1 MTPREAA
8 AILRQ
13 HNEWRRFEGA
23 LDDHYS
29 GPLMQDPKLIGEAMD
44 IAAKYIEDNEHE

>member
-13 HNEWRRFEGA
+13 HEVWRM
-23 LDDHYS
+23 YN
-29 GPLMQDPKLIGEAMD
+29 GPAAEKQAKLIGEAMD
-44 IAAKYIEDNEHE
+44 IAAKYIEDNDHE

>member
-13 HNEWRRFEGA
+13 HNEWHRWLEDGIGVMPTFVLQKQ
-23 LDDHYS
+23 LD
-29 GPLMQDPKLIGEAMD
+29 EAMD

>member
-13 HNEWRRFEGA
+13 HNVWRRWDG
-23 LDDHYS
+23 DDA
-29 GPLMQDPKLIGEAMD
+29 PEMLPPKLIGEAMD
-44 IAAKYIEDNEHE
+44 VAAKYIEDNDHE

>member
-13 HNEWRRFEGA
+13 HNEWRRWDA
-23 LDDHYS
+23 MDPNMPTML
-29 GPLMQDPKLIGEAMD
+29 PPKLIGEAMD
-44 IAAKYIEDNEHE
+44 IAAKYIEDNDHE

>member
-13 HNEWRRFEGA
+13 HNEWRRWDEDVPPPIPSYTAKQLGVA
-23 LDDHYS
+23 
-29 GPLMQDPKLIGEAMD
+29 ID

>member
-13 HNEWRRFEGA
+13 HNEWHRYDGDSPGA
-23 LDDHYS
+23 
-29 GPLMQDPKLIGEAMD
+29 PMIDPKLIGEAMD

>member
-13 HNEWRRFEGA
+13 FNEWRQF
-23 LDDHYS
+23 D
-29 GPLMQDPKLIGEAMD
+29 GPITRLPEQLPHKLIGEAMD
-44 IAAKYIEDNEHE
+44 IAAKYIEENDHE

>member
-13 HNEWRRFEGA
+13 HNEWRRH
-23 LDDHYS
+23 DDDGDDMPAQVH
-29 GPLMQDPKLIGEAMD
+29 PFLIGEALD
-44 IAAKYIEDNEHE
+44 IAAEYIESREYTKP

>member
-13 HNEWRRFEGA
+13 HNEWRR
-23 LDDHYS
+23 YS
-29 GPLMQDPKLIGEAMD
+29 GDDYYNGPSMQDPKLIGEAMD
-44 IAAKYIEDNEHE
+44 IAAKYIEDNDAPE

>member
-13 HNEWRRFEGA
+13 HNEWRRWEG
-23 LDDHYS
+23 
-29 GPLMQDPKLIGEAMD
+29 DPAKTPEMLPPNLIGEAMD
-44 IAAKYIEDNEHE
+44 IAAKYIEDNENE

>member
-13 HNEWRRFEGA
+13 HNEWRRADE
-23 LDDHYS
+23 DYD
-29 GPLMQDPKLIGEAMD
+29 GPFMQDPILIGEAMD

>member
-13 HNEWRRFEGA
+13 HNEWRRYDGPDE
-23 LDDHYS
+23 DH
-29 GPLMQDPKLIGEAMD
+29 PPMLPPKLIGEAMD
-44 IAAKYIEDNEHE
+44 IAAKYIEDNDAPE

>member
-13 HNEWRRFEGA
+13 YNQWRRYDA
-23 LDDHYS
+23 DLDGDYM
-29 GPLMQDPKLIGEAMD
+29 PNPKIIGEAMD
-44 IAAKYIEDNEHE
+44 IAAKYIEDNENE

>member
-13 HNEWRRFEGA
+13 HNEWRRY
-23 LDDHYS
+23 D
-29 GPLMQDPKLIGEAMD
+29 GPIGTWPEMLTPKLIGEAMD
-44 IAAKYIEDNEHE
+44 IAAKYIEDNDHE